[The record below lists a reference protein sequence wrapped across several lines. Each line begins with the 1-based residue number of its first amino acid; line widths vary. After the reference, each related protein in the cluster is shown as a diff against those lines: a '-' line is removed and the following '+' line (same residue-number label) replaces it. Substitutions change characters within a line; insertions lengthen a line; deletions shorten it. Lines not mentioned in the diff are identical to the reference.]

1 MASQASAKLLHIQ
14 PPQFEALLAVLAAK
28 TPPKTQ
34 TVFSVKQIVARLQ
47 GFITQSLE
55 NHYSFDE
62 IALIIQSSLVEEKI
76 VEIEPDLKGSTLK
89 QYYLEVQRDKP
100 LRAARKRRSGI
111 PKNASTGK
119 PKTTEPVVERGPI
132 DNPALAVRKTPM
144 TSGRS
149 QTIGNPALTSKVETE
164 LSY

>member
-1 MASQASAKLLHIQ
+1 MASQSSAKLLHIQ

-34 TVFSVKQIVARLQ
+34 TVFSVKQIVGRLQ

-62 IALIIQSSLVEEKI
+62 IALIIQSSLLEEKI

-100 LRAARKRRSGI
+100 LRAVRKRRSAAS
-111 PKNASTGK
+111 KNALKTQ
-119 PKTTEPVVERGPI
+119 PKTPKPVEPDTVTPP
-132 DNPALAVRKTPM
+132 DSTRK
-144 TSGRS
+144 
-149 QTIGNPALTSKVETE
+149 SKMTE
-164 LSY
+164 LAYE